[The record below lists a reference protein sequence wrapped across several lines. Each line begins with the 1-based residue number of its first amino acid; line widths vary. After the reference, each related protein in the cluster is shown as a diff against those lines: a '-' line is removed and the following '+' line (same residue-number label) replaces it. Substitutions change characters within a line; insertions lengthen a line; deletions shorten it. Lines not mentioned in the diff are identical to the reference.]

1 MSLISRLIVQRMLLN
16 SKWGVGVGRGAA
28 TNRQWTDRQLENTPF
43 LSGVLGNYP
52 VNAIILRNE
61 TLSTDNEMF
70 VQKRL
75 SRCRPVIGWRGVR
88 LGCRLIPRVVRWY
101 VNRPSTLFHELE
113 KQTSTVGPG
122 SLCLANIFFGR
133 ASFRE
138 IGHAVVFLSNTRSG
152 FLFLLSFLFL
162 AFNKHT
168 HACTPLKS
176 VRRERKLLYLRL

>member
-16 SKWGVGVGRGAA
+16 SKWGVGGGRAA
-28 TNRQWTDRQLENTPF
+28 TNQQWTDRQLENTPF

-113 KQTSTVGPG
+113 MQDEHSWPRFAVFGEHFLRARFFPG
-122 SLCLANIFFGR
+122 NWTRCCFSFSHSLRLIFFIIIIIII
-133 ASFRE
+133 S
-138 IGHAVVFLSNTRSG
+138 LSC
-152 FLFLLSFLFL
+152 F
-162 AFNKHT
+162 
-168 HACTPLKS
+168 
-176 VRRERKLLYLRL
+176 